1 MKLVT
6 MLLLLTFS
14 ASYTLPGFA
23 QVIESK
29 PASGSVLKNPAE
41 LTLIFDPR
49 PLALKDFLWTE
60 PTVFV
65 NGVDVSA
72 AARAFAG
79 GATAV
84 PVGDDQFILAEQT
97 VDDTTAKVRIYGLRG
112 KPGRHR
118 ITIQIKSKDPKQAK
132 PLTFEGSYMLPP
144 VLSTE
149 K

>member
-6 MLLLLTFS
+6 ALLLLTFS
-14 ASYTLPGFA
+14 ASYALPSFA
-23 QVIESK
+23 QKIESK

-97 VDDTTAKVRIYGLRG
+97 VDGTTAQVKVYGLRG

-118 ITIQIKSKDPKQAK
+118 ITIQIKPKDPKQAK
-132 PLTFEGSYMLPP
+132 LLTFEGSYMLPP
-144 VLSTE
+144 ILSTE

>member
-1 MKLVT
+1 MKLAT
-6 MLLLLTFS
+6 ALLLLTFS
-14 ASYTLPGFA
+14 ASYALPGFA
-23 QVIESK
+23 QKIESK

-97 VDDTTAKVRIYGLRG
+97 VDGTTAQVKVYGLRG

-118 ITIQIKSKDPKQAK
+118 ITIQIKPKDPKQAK

>member
-1 MKLVT
+1 MKLVPA
-6 MLLLLTFS
+6 LLLLTFS
-14 ASYTLPGFA
+14 VSFTLPGFA
-23 QVIESK
+23 QAIESK
-29 PASGSVLKNPAE
+29 PASGSILKNPAE

-60 PTVFV
+60 PTVFLD
-65 NGVDVSA
+65 GVDVSA

-84 PVGDDQFILAEQT
+84 PVGDDQFILAEQA
-97 VDDTTAKVRIYGLRG
+97 VDGTTARMKIYGLQA

-118 ITIQIKSKDPKQAK
+118 ITIQIKPKDPKQAK